1 MKIIK
6 KLLILLLIVF
16 IVIQF
21 FRPQKNI
28 SDTIPA
34 TDFIAMTKPS
44 PQIEATLR
52 AACYDC
58 HSNNTNYPW
67 YSELAPVSFVIAEHV
82 KDGKKHLNFSE
93 WDTYSAKKK
102 AHKLEELVEEVEE
115 GHMPEESYTWMHAEA
130 KLTEAQISELT
141 NWAKDLRFIY
151 QLGAE

>member
-28 SDTIPA
+28 SETIPA

>member
-67 YSELAPVSFVIAEHV
+67 YSEVAPVSFVIAEHV